1 MKGVRGARESHLA
14 AYHFSMF
21 FGKLFSMH
29 SVAVTWHLPGTSRVS
44 FSLEPR
50 NAYQQPFSLEGQ
62 RNPVH
67 LYVSLFNEAI
77 MCAKNILRETS
88 YLKFPTILA
97 LVVFPLPSSF
107 RLLIYEAANYDPSR
121 LNNCAVRDA
130 LDEWV
135 WQGNAEHFSLCL
147 LHVLF

>member
-1 MKGVRGARESHLA
+1 MSIEQA
-14 AYHFSMF
+14 
-21 FGKLFSMH
+21 
-29 SVAVTWHLPGTSRVS
+29 
-44 FSLEPR
+44 
-50 NAYQQPFSLEGQ
+50 FSLEGW
-62 RNPVH
+62 RIPVH

-77 MCAKNILRETS
+77 MRANDILRETS

-107 RLLIYEAANYDPSR
+107 PLLIYEAANYDPFR

-130 LDEWV
+130 LDDWV
-135 WQGNAEHFSLCL
+135 WQGNAEHFSLRL

>member
-1 MKGVRGARESHLA
+1 MRSAIGLMDTA
-14 AYHFSMF
+14 
-21 FGKLFSMH
+21 LFCAGRVALQH
-29 SVAVTWHLPGTSRVS
+29 SGHSTAVTWPLPSTYRVS
-44 FSLEPR
+44 FNYSHTVPSKQAL
-50 NAYQQPFSLEGQ
+50 SLEGQ
-62 RNPVH
+62 RIPVH

-77 MCAKNILRETS
+77 MRANDILRETS
-88 YLKFPTILA
+88 YLKFPTILV

-107 RLLIYEAANYDPSR
+107 PLLIYEAANYDPSR

-135 WQGNAEHFSLCL
+135 WQGSAEHFSLRL

>member
-1 MKGVRGARESHLA
+1 
-14 AYHFSMF
+14 MF
-21 FGKLFSMH
+21 FEKLFSMLGTAWQ
-29 SVAVTWHLPGTSRVS
+29 SPGICLALPGCPSTRSHTVPI
-44 FSLEPR
+44 E
-50 NAYQQPFSLEGQ
+50 QPFSLEG
-62 RNPVH
+62 RRIPVY

-77 MCAKNILRETS
+77 MRANDILRETS

-97 LVVFPLPSSF
+97 LVVFPLPPSF
-107 RLLIYEAANYDPSR
+107 PLLIYEAANYDPSR

-135 WQGNAEHFSLCL
+135 WQGNAEHFSLRL